1 MKQLKC
7 FLFVAAMAFSL
18 VGCQKAVEVSFD
30 KATQEIDA
38 QGGTVEVALKSNG
51 EWTLTS
57 SEDWITISPM
67 SGNGDATLTLAA
79 EANATQ
85 ELRSAV
91 ITATTKDNTATLTVN
106 QEALEYYLTVTPKEI
121 QCGSDGGE
129 FTIMV
134 SSNVDWKVSLPSWVT
149 SSVAEGSNDAMVT
162 LTVEPLM
169 EDADERSG
177 DVTFGNPFGLVG
189 ASSVSDQVH
198 IVQLKDPVLNI
209 EITPSNLD
217 FVSEGETK
225 SVVLTTE
232 DSWTATVEDAW
243 VTLSQ
248 TEGQGDAEINVTLG
262 ENPLYEMRQTMVVFT
277 TSGNMQ
283 AMLVVRQE
291 ASIDPHF
298 LEASPLEFEFG
309 KEGGEKTITIG
320 CDTDWEFDLTSN
332 WLSLSQQS
340 GTGNASVVL
349 TADQNQLT
357 DPREMEFHIKSGD
370 LSYTF
375 FAVQEAGDNPLEAS
389 IEPDSL
395 VVSYIGGIQH
405 VQVMSNTS
413 WQLQASDW
421 VGFTTVT
428 SGEGDASFDIII
440 DSYSDPGDR
449 VGFLNVVHNGQVLCS
464 MVIVQEGKPN
474 LLETDITQL
483 DVRPEGGEYEI
494 QVISNQE
501 WTVMT
506 DVPWLQCNP
515 TSGFANGN
523 FIVTV
528 DPLPSPRP
536 RTGHIK
542 VSGSMNAEV
551 IITVDQH

>member
-1 MKQLKC
+1 
-7 FLFVAAMAFSL
+7 
-18 VGCQKAVEVSFD
+18 
-30 KATQEIDA
+30 
-38 QGGTVEVALKSNG
+38 
-51 EWTLTS
+51 
-57 SEDWITISPM
+57 
-67 SGNGDATLTLAA
+67 
-79 EANATQ
+79 
-85 ELRSAV
+85 
-91 ITATTKDNTATLTVN
+91 
-106 QEALEYYLTVTPKEI
+106 
-121 QCGSDGGE
+121 
-129 FTIMV
+129 
-134 SSNVDWKVSLPSWVT
+134 
-149 SSVAEGSNDAMVT
+149 
-162 LTVEPLM
+162 
-169 EDADERSG
+169 
-177 DVTFGNPFGLVG
+177 
-189 ASSVSDQVH
+189 
-198 IVQLKDPVLNI
+198 
-209 EITPSNLD
+209 
-217 FVSEGETK
+217 
-225 SVVLTTE
+225 
-232 DSWTATVEDAW
+232 
-243 VTLSQ
+243 
-248 TEGQGDAEINVTLG
+248 
-262 ENPLYEMRQTMVVFT
+262 MRQTMVVFT

-375 FAVQEAGDNPLEAS
+375 FVVQEAGDNPLEAS

-405 VQVMSNTS
+405 VQVTSNTS

-515 TSGFANGN
+515 TSGFANGS

>member
-309 KEGGEKTITIG
+309 KEETEK
-320 CDTDWEFDLTSN
+320 
-332 WLSLSQQS
+332 
-340 GTGNASVVL
+340 
-349 TADQNQLT
+349 
-357 DPREMEFHIKSGD
+357 K
-370 LSYTF
+370 
-375 FAVQEAGDNPLEAS
+375 
-389 IEPDSL
+389 
-395 VVSYIGGIQH
+395 
-405 VQVMSNTS
+405 
-413 WQLQASDW
+413 
-421 VGFTTVT
+421 
-428 SGEGDASFDIII
+428 
-440 DSYSDPGDR
+440 
-449 VGFLNVVHNGQVLCS
+449 
-464 MVIVQEGKPN
+464 
-474 LLETDITQL
+474 
-483 DVRPEGGEYEI
+483 
-494 QVISNQE
+494 
-501 WTVMT
+501 
-506 DVPWLQCNP
+506 
-515 TSGFANGN
+515 
-523 FIVTV
+523 
-528 DPLPSPRP
+528 
-536 RTGHIK
+536 
-542 VSGSMNAEV
+542 
-551 IITVDQH
+551 

>member
-57 SEDWITISPM
+57 SEDWITISPT

-189 ASSVSDQVH
+189 AISISDQVH
-198 IVQLKDPVLNI
+198 IVQMKDPVLNI

-375 FAVQEAGDNPLEAS
+375 FVVQEAGDNPLEAS

-405 VQVMSNTS
+405 VQVTSNTS

-440 DSYSDPGDR
+440 DSYSDSDDR

-501 WTVMT
+501 WTVMS
-506 DVPWLQCNP
+506 DVPWLQ
-515 TSGFANGN
+515 
-523 FIVTV
+523 
-528 DPLPSPRP
+528 
-536 RTGHIK
+536 
-542 VSGSMNAEV
+542 
-551 IITVDQH
+551 